1 MHEGQ
6 AFKES
11 HTYELKHHLNATSK
25 SQASNKQDSLSLLS
39 TNLVDNSSI
48 WNCYNYPRDWHLL
61 SNTVHV
67 AKIIIKLFSHFSR
80 VLDIPLGRR
89 FRVCIHLLEFANWS
103 HSTNIIQSDGII
115 FTGLGNTLGLML
127 NQIGTQLDI
136 LLSLLRQSM
145 TLIIG
150 GAAWSSDN
158 LA

>member
-1 MHEGQ
+1 
-6 AFKES
+6 
-11 HTYELKHHLNATSK
+11 
-25 SQASNKQDSLSLLS
+25 
-39 TNLVDNSSI
+39 
-48 WNCYNYPRDWHLL
+48 
-61 SNTVHV
+61 
-67 AKIIIKLFSHFSR
+67 
-80 VLDIPLGRR
+80 LDIPLGRR